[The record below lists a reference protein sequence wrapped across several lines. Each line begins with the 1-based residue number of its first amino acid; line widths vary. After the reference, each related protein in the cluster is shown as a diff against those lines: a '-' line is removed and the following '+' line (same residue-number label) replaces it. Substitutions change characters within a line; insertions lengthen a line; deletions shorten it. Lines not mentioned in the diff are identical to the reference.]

1 MKNPDQIER
10 DVVDYIMGLWHQ
22 RRIQK
27 YLASKPAT
35 TAGRT

>member
-1 MKNPDQIER
+1 MKNTDQIER

-27 YLASKPAT
+27 YIAT
-35 TAGRT
+35 K